1 MSERSDIVPTPEG
14 EFIEATRFAP
24 LSFLLALLALVGLGL
39 SVVGAFVSR
48 HQFSFSWLFA
58 FAFYF
63 TMLAGCFFWI
73 IVHHVVDAEW
83 SVVVRRQLENLAML
97 LAVMVVF
104 FIPIVIFRRHLY
116 EWMSIPVGH
125 DPVLDSKRGYLNWHF
140 FLIRSIFYFTFFI
153 GATLLFRRFSI
164 RQDRDGNPAFT
175 LNMRRLAF
183 VALPLFGLSLTFG
196 AYDWLLGLDY
206 HWFSTMWGV
215 YIFAGAA
222 GSSMSLLVLVTA
234 ALRKAGYLKETVTVE
249 HYHIMGK
256 WMLAFTVFWAYI
268 GFSQYMLI
276 WYANMP
282 EETEYFIRRNTESW
296 NALSLFLVIGR
307 FFIPFAILL
316 LQGLKRKPHRLCLIA
331 GWIVFMQMVD
341 IYIVILPALHGKGVL
356 VSIWD
361 FMPLLGMG
369 ATLGFVFLWIVRR
382 SSTFPN
388 RDPRLVESLHIVN

>member
-1 MSERSDIVPTPEG
+1 MSERSDVMPAPEG
-14 EFIEATRFAP
+14 EYIEPTRFAP
-24 LSFLLALLALVGLGL
+24 LSFVLALVGVIGLGL
-39 SVVGAFVSR
+39 SVVGAFVSP

-63 TMLAGCFFWI
+63 TILAGCFFWI

-97 LAVMVVF
+97 LAVMAIF
-104 FIPIVIFRRHLY
+104 FIPVVLFRHHLY
-116 EWMSIPVGH
+116 EWMNIPVGH
-125 DPVLDSKRGYLNWHF
+125 DAVLDSKRGYLNWDF
-140 FLIRSIFYFTFFI
+140 FLARSIFYFVFFI

-164 RQDRDGNPAFT
+164 RQDKDGNPAFT

-183 VALPLFGLSLTFG
+183 VALPLFALSLTFG

-206 HWFSTMWGV
+206 KWFSTMWGV

-222 GSSMSLLVLVTA
+222 GSSMSLLVLVITG
-234 ALRKAGYLKETVTVE
+234 LRKAGYLKETITTE

-256 WMLAFTVFWAYI
+256 WMLAFTIFWAYI
-268 GFSQYMLI
+268 GFGQYMLI

-296 NALSLFLVIGR
+296 NALSLLLVVGR
-307 FFIPFAILL
+307 FFVPFVLL
-316 LQGLKRKPHRLCLIA
+316 LIQGLKKKPHRLCLIA
-331 GWIVFMQMVD
+331 GWLVFMEMLD
-341 IYIVILPALHGKGVL
+341 LYIVILPALHGPGVR

-369 ATLGFVFLWIVRR
+369 GTLAFVFLWIVRR

-388 RDPRLVESLHIVN
+388 RDPRLLESLRIVN

>member
-1 MSERSDIVPTPEG
+1 MSERSDIMPTPEG
-14 EFIEATRFAP
+14 EYIEASRFAP
-24 LSFLLALLALVGLGL
+24 LSFLLALVGIIGLGL
-39 SVVGAFVSR
+39 SVVGAFVNAK
-48 HQFSFSWLFA
+48 QFSFSWLFA

-97 LAVMVVF
+97 LAVMVLF
-104 FIPIVIFRRHLY
+104 FVPIVIFRHHLY
-116 EWMSIPVGH
+116 DWMNLKVGV
-125 DPVLDSKRGYLNWHF
+125 DPILDSKRGYLNWHF
-140 FLIRSIFYFTFFI
+140 FLVRSIFYFFFFI
-153 GATLLFRRFSI
+153 AATLLFRRFSI
-164 RQDRDGNPAFT
+164 RQDHDGNPAFT
-175 LNMRRLAF
+175 LKSRRLAF

-222 GSSMSLLVLVTA
+222 GSSMSLLVLVIT
-234 ALRKAGYLKETVTVE
+234 ALRKAGYLKETVTPE

-256 WMLAFTVFWAYI
+256 WMLAFCIFWAYI

-307 FFIPFAILL
+307 FFVPFVILL
-316 LQGLKRKPHRLCLIA
+316 MQGLKRKPHRLCLIA

-341 IYIVILPALHGKGVL
+341 LYIVILPALHGPGVL

-361 FMPLLGMG
+361 LMPLLGMG
-369 ATLGFVFLWIVRR
+369 ATLAFVFLWIARK
-382 SSTFPN
+382 SSLFPN
-388 RDPRLVESLHIVN
+388 RDPRLLESLHIVN

>member
-1 MSERSDIVPTPEG
+1 MSERADVMPTPEG
-14 EFIEATRFAP
+14 EYVEKNRFAP
-24 LSFLLALLALVGLGL
+24 LSFVLAIVGLVGLGL
-39 SVVGAFVSR
+39 SVVGAFVSP

-63 TMLAGCFFWI
+63 TVLAGCFFWI

-97 LAVMVVF
+97 LAVMAIF
-104 FIPIVIFRRHLY
+104 FIPIVIFRHHLY
-116 EWMSIPVGH
+116 EWTNVPLGH
-125 DPVLDSKRGYLNWHF
+125 DPILDSKRGYLKWNF
-140 FLIRSIFYFTFFI
+140 FIARAVFYFVFFI

-164 RQDRDGNPAFT
+164 RQDRDGNPGFT
-175 LNMRRLAF
+175 LKMRRLAF
-183 VALPLFGLSLTFG
+183 VALPLFALSITFG

-222 GSSMSLLVLVTA
+222 GSSMSLLVLVIT
-234 ALRKAGYLKETVTVE
+234 ALRKAGYLRETINEE
-249 HYHIMGK
+249 HYHTMGK
-256 WMLAFTVFWAYI
+256 WMFAFCVFWAYI

-307 FFIPFAILL
+307 FFVPFVILL
-316 LQGLKRKPHRLCLIA
+316 MQGLKKKPARLCLIA
-331 GWIVFMQMVD
+331 GWLVFMQMVD
-341 IYIVILPALHGKGVL
+341 IYIVILPALHGPGVL

-361 FMPLLGMG
+361 FMPLIGMG
-369 ATLGFVFLWIVRR
+369 GTLAFVFLWIMRR
-382 SSTFPN
+382 SSLFPN
-388 RDPRLVESLHIVN
+388 RDPRLLESLHFVN

>member
-1 MSERSDIVPTPEG
+1 MSERSDIVPAPEG
-14 EFIEATRFAP
+14 EYIEANRFAP
-24 LSFLLALLALVGLGL
+24 LSFLLALVGIIGLGL
-39 SVVGAFVSR
+39 SVVGAFVNAK
-48 HQFSFSWLFA
+48 QFSFSWLFA

-83 SVVVRRQLENLAML
+83 SVVVRRQLENLAMRL
-97 LAVMVVF
+97 SVMALF
-104 FIPIVIFRRHLY
+104 FTPIVIFRHHLY
-116 EWMSIPVGH
+116 EWMNLKVGI

-140 FLIRSIFYFTFFI
+140 FLYRSIFYFFFFI
-153 GATLLFRRFSI
+153 AATLLFRRFSI
-164 RQDRDGNPAFT
+164 RQDQDGNPAFT
-175 LNMRRLAF
+175 LNMRRLGF
-183 VALPLFGLSLTFG
+183 VTLPLFALSLTFG

-222 GSSMSLLVLVTA
+222 GSSMSLLVLVIT

-296 NALSLFLVIGR
+296 NSLSLFLVIGR
-307 FFIPFAILL
+307 FFVPFAILL
-316 LQGLKRKPHRLCLIA
+316 LRSPKKSPRRLCMIA
-331 GWIVFMQMVD
+331 GWLVFMQLVD
-341 IYIVILPALHGKGVL
+341 IYLVILPALHGVGL
-356 VSIWD
+356 HVSIWD
-361 FMPLLGMG
+361 FVSFIAIG
-369 ATLGFVFLWIVRR
+369 ATLAFFYLRILART
-382 SSTFPN
+382 SLFPN
-388 RDPRLVESLHIVN
+388 

>member
-1 MSERSDIVPTPEG
+1 MSERSDILPAPEG
-14 EFIEATRFAP
+14 EYIEANRFAP
-24 LSFLLALLALVGLGL
+24 LSFLLAIVGIVGLGL
-39 SVVGAFVSR
+39 SVVGAFVNAK
-48 HQFSFSWLFA
+48 QFSFSWLFA

-97 LAVMVVF
+97 IAVMAVF
-104 FIPIVIFRRHLY
+104 FIPIVIYRHHLY
-116 EWMSIPVGH
+116 EWMNLKVGV
-125 DPVLDSKRGYLNWHF
+125 DPTLDSKRAYLNWHF
-140 FLIRSIFYFTFFI
+140 FLIRSIFYFFFFI

-222 GSSMSLLVLVTA
+222 GSSMSLLVLVIT

-256 WMLAFTVFWAYI
+256 WMLAFCVFWAYI

-316 LQGLKRKPHRLCLIA
+316 LRGPKRKPHRLCLIA

-341 IYIVILPALHGKGVL
+341 LYIVILPALHGKGVL

-369 ATLGFVFLWIVRR
+369 ATLAFVFLWIARK
-382 SSTFPN
+382 SSLFPN
-388 RDPRLVESLHIVN
+388 RDPRLLESLHLVN

>member
-14 EFIEATRFAP
+14 EYIEANRFAP
-24 LSFLLALLALVGLGL
+24 LSFLLALLGVVGLGL
-39 SVVGAFVSR
+39 SVVGAFVSP

-97 LAVMVVF
+97 LAVMALF
-104 FIPIVIFRRHLY
+104 FIPIVIFRHHLY
-116 EWMSIPVGH
+116 EWMNIPVGQ
-125 DPVLDSKRGYLNWHF
+125 DPILDSKRGYLNWQF
-140 FLIRSIFYFTFFI
+140 FLARSIFYFFFFI
-153 GATLLFRRFSI
+153 AATLLFRRFSI
-164 RQDRDGNPAFT
+164 RQDQDGNPAFT
-175 LNMRRLAF
+175 LKMRRLGF

-222 GSSMSLLVLVTA
+222 GSSMSLLVLVIT
-234 ALRKAGYLKETVTVE
+234 ALRKAGYLKETVTSE

-256 WMLAFTVFWAYI
+256 WMLAFCIFWAYI

-307 FFIPFAILL
+307 FFIPFVILL
-316 LQGLKRKPHRLCLIA
+316 IQGLKRKPHRLCLIA

-341 IYIVILPALHGKGVL
+341 IYIVILPALHGPGVL

-369 ATLGFVFLWIVRR
+369 ATLAFVFLWIARR
-382 SSTFPN
+382 SSLFPN
-388 RDPRLVESLHIVN
+388 RDPRLLESLHIVN

>member
-14 EFIEATRFAP
+14 EYIEPTRFAP
-24 LSFLLALLALVGLGL
+24 LSFLLALLAVAGLGL
-39 SVVGAFVSR
+39 SVVGAFVSP

-97 LAVMVVF
+97 LAVMALF
-104 FIPIVIFRRHLY
+104 FIPIVIFRHHLY
-116 EWMSIPVGH
+116 EWMNLKVGI

-140 FLIRSIFYFTFFI
+140 FLTRSIFYFFFFI
-153 GATLLFRRFSI
+153 AATLLFRRFSI
-164 RQDRDGNPAFT
+164 RQDHDGNPAFT

-183 VALPLFGLSLTFG
+183 VALPLFALSLTFG
-196 AYDWLLGLDY
+196 AYDWLLGVDY
-206 HWFSTMWGV
+206 RWFSTMWGV

-222 GSSMSLLVLVTA
+222 GSSMSLLVLVIT

-256 WMLAFTVFWAYI
+256 WMLAFVIFWAYI
-268 GFSQYMLI
+268 GFGQYMLI

-307 FFIPFAILL
+307 FFVPFVLL
-316 LQGLKRKPHRLCLIA
+316 LIQGLKRKPHRLCLIA

-341 IYIVILPALHGKGVL
+341 IYIVILPALHGPGVV

-369 ATLGFVFLWIVRR
+369 ATLAFAFLWIARR

-388 RDPRLVESLHIVN
+388 RDPRLLESLRIVN

>member
-14 EFIEATRFAP
+14 EYIEANRFAP
-24 LSFLLALLALVGLGL
+24 LSFLLALVGIIGLGL
-39 SVVGAFVSR
+39 SVVGAFVNAK
-48 HQFSFSWLFA
+48 QFSFSWLFA

-97 LAVMVVF
+97 LAVMALF
-104 FIPIVIFRRHLY
+104 FVPIVIFRHHLY
-116 EWMSIPVGH
+116 EWMNLKVGV

-140 FLIRSIFYFTFFI
+140 FLTRSIFYFFFFI
-153 GATLLFRRFSI
+153 TATLLFRRFSI
-164 RQDRDGNPAFT
+164 RQDHDGNPAFT
-175 LNMRRLAF
+175 LKNRRLAF

-222 GSSMSLLVLVTA
+222 GSSMSLLVLVIT
-234 ALRKAGYLKETVTVE
+234 ALRKAGYLKETVTPE

-256 WMLAFTVFWAYI
+256 WMLAFVIFWAYI

-307 FFIPFAILL
+307 FFVPFVILL
-316 LQGLKRKPHRLCLIA
+316 IQGLKRKPHRLCLIA

-341 IYIVILPALHGKGVL
+341 LYIVILPALHGPGML

-369 ATLGFVFLWIVRR
+369 ATLAFVFLWIARK
-382 SSTFPN
+382 SSLFPN
-388 RDPRLVESLHIVN
+388 RDPRLLESLHIVN

>member
-1 MSERSDIVPTPEG
+1 MSERSDVAPIPEG
-14 EFIEATRFAP
+14 EFIESNRFAG
-24 LSFLLALLALVGLGL
+24 LSTILALLGLIGLGL

-63 TMLAGCFFWI
+63 TLIAGCFFWI
-73 IVHHVVDAEW
+73 IVHHVTDAEW

-97 LAVMVVF
+97 MPLMVLF
-104 FIPIVIFRRHLY
+104 FVPIVIFRHHLY
-116 EWMSIPVGH
+116 EWMNIPLGH
-125 DPVLDSKRGYLNWHF
+125 DPVLDSKRAYLNWHF
-140 FLIRSIFYFTFFI
+140 FLVRSIFYFVFFI

-164 RQDRDGNPAFT
+164 AQDRDGNPGFT
-175 LNMRRLAF
+175 LKMRKLAF

-196 AYDWLLGLDY
+196 AYDWLLGIDY

-234 ALRKAGYLKETVTVE
+234 ALQRAGYLKETVTTE

-256 WMLAFTVFWAYI
+256 WMLSFVVFWAYI

-316 LQGLKRKPHRLCLIA
+316 LRSPKKKPQRLSLIA

-341 IYIVILPALHGKGVL
+341 LYIVILPALHGTGVH
-356 VSIWD
+356 VTVWD

-369 ATLGFVFLWIVRR
+369 ATLAFFYLRIAAKT
-382 SSTFPN
+382 SLFPN
-388 RDPRLVESLHIVN
+388 RDPRLLESLRTTN

>member
-14 EFIEATRFAP
+14 EYIEANRFAP
-24 LSFLLALLALVGLGL
+24 LSFLLALVGVVGLGL
-39 SVVGAFVSR
+39 SVVGAFVNAK
-48 HQFSFSWLFA
+48 QFSFSWLFA

-104 FIPIVIFRRHLY
+104 FIPIVIYRHHLY
-116 EWMSIPVGH
+116 DWMNLKVGI

-140 FLIRSIFYFTFFI
+140 FLVRSIFYFFFFI
-153 GATLLFRRFSI
+153 AATLLFRRFSI
-164 RQDRDGNPAFT
+164 RQDHDGNPAFT

-222 GSSMSLLVLVTA
+222 GSSMSLLVLVIT
-234 ALRKAGYLKETVTVE
+234 ALRKAGYLKETVTPE

-256 WMLAFTVFWAYI
+256 WMLAFCIFWAYI

-307 FFIPFAILL
+307 FFVPFVILL
-316 LQGLKRKPHRLCLIA
+316 IQGLKRKPHRLCLIA

-341 IYIVILPALHGKGVL
+341 LYIVILPALHGPGVL

-369 ATLGFVFLWIVRR
+369 ATLAFVFLWIARK
-382 SSTFPN
+382 SSLFPN
-388 RDPRLVESLHIVN
+388 RDPRLLESLHIVN

>member
-1 MSERSDIVPTPEG
+1 MI
-14 EFIEATRFAP
+14 
-24 LSFLLALLALVGLGL
+24 LALLGLIGLGL
-39 SVVGAFVSR
+39 SVVGAFVSP

-58 FAFYF
+58 FAFFF
-63 TMLAGCFFWI
+63 TLIAGSFFWI
-73 IVHHVVDAEW
+73 IVHHVTDAEW

-97 LAVMVVF
+97 MPLMAVF
-104 FIPIVIFRRHLY
+104 FIPIVLFRHHLY
-116 EWMSIPVGH
+116 EWMNVPPGH
-125 DPVLDSKRGYLNWHF
+125 DPILDSKRAYLNWNF
-140 FLIRSIFYFTFFI
+140 FLVRSIFYFVFFTV
-153 GATLLFRRFSI
+153 ATLLFRRFSI
-164 RQDRDGNPAFT
+164 RQDRDGNPGYT
-175 LNMRRLAF
+175 LKLRKVAF
-183 VALPLFGLSLTFG
+183 VSLPLFGFSLTFG
-196 AYDWLLGLDY
+196 AYDWLLGIDY

-222 GSSMSLLVLVTA
+222 GSSMSLLVLVMA
-234 ALRKAGYLKETVTVE
+234 ALQKAGYLRETVTTE

-256 WMLAFTVFWAYI
+256 WMLSFTVFWAYI

-316 LQGLKRKPHRLCLIA
+316 LRAPKKKPQKLCLIA

-341 IYIVILPALHGKGVL
+341 LYIVILPALHGAGVL
-356 VSIWD
+356 VSVWD

-369 ATLGFVFLWIVRR
+369 ATLAFFYLRIAAK
-382 SSTFPN
+382 SSLFPN
-388 RDPRLVESLHIVN
+388 RDPRLLESLRIIN